1 MEAAILDIISG
12 ILGMDTERIRQSTA
26 KMMKAYENPDSLLVL
41 TQIVMSDRAVQERH
55 VAAVL
60 LKRRISKLR
69 HWQLVPA
76 EHQSAIK
83 TNMLQV
89 LIAVKEKTVKGTV
102 AQIIGSLV
110 RHEAEKEHSWLE
122 EILKFIYER
131 CSSPDPTESER
142 GSSIFTTLMD
152 AAPDQFSN
160 HMDTIFPLFAG
171 VLVTAEANGN
181 MATPT
186 VFNVLTGTCYL
197 LPFVSGHS
205 GAEQIVVK
213 AVPLILKA
221 LGAFAE
227 KGDSQEFMGAF
238 NIIDAMGEYVPHLL
252 TGNVKLILE
261 FCLIIASNQQ
271 LEDSIRVQVITF
283 VGSLMRLKKKVI
295 MKQKLLE
302 PTLAVMFEV
311 MCQDSLDDDDDYFSS
326 ESSNSPS
333 TAATQTLDLMALHMS
348 PEKFIPPL
356 LQLLEPALQSPQPV
370 LRRSSF
376 ICMGVIAEGC
386 SEAIGNKYLEVMLN
400 IVKAGIFD
408 SVMLVRVA
416 AFFALG
422 QFSEYLQPTI
432 CKYAPQILPVLFDY
446 LSQLVMELK
455 AGHNSNVPAKDSIM
469 YLDKIQ
475 IKRRSV
481 LAKYRIGTP
490 EPKHM
495 DRMFYALETFCENL
509 GDDIIPHL
517 PTLMERLFGVLEPQN
532 SHRMREMGLTAIAAV
547 STAAKEHLV
556 PYFPRIMSVLQGC
569 LVKECPKEMQSLRI
583 QAIDTLAALCR
594 EVGRDNIIPLA
605 DDTMNFCLMMLEDG
619 PDDPE
624 VRRSI
629 YNLMSSLSSVVKES
643 MATVFPKF
651 IDRIMESVISSED
664 VLPNVSENPEDDL
677 ILDTTDVEI
686 DLDQTDDEDD
696 QDCYQ
701 VENDYVFEKEEA
713 ILALREFAAHTGAA
727 FAPYLQ
733 SAFENVYK
741 MIDHPQGDVRKACID
756 AICGFITALHKL
768 EDAAGLK
775 RACEI
780 AIPKFAHMLRTDDEV
795 GVVLHLLDELGDVF
809 KDVQLQA
816 INNQEHAELI
826 FGCIRDVFT
835 NKMACQ
841 FNEESGGGDEEDS
854 EESENDEMLFEN
866 AANLFPLFGLAL
878 QPELFSLYF
887 GRLYQFYVQ
896 RLAKAKERDIPEHRA
911 YIYGALADSFKA
923 LKGCSATYFDALCPI
938 FITGSKDSD
947 AKSRQ
952 NSYYALGELVIHSE
966 EKSFESYPV
975 ILQALSEAIVRESNP
990 PALDNICGAVA
1001 RLIVT
1006 NPDSVP
1012 LAQVLPVLLNHLP
1025 LKEDVIEN
1033 DMIQKAF
1040 RVLYLKARPSI
1051 VAHLEQ
1057 ILVITI
1063 EAIYKKQ
1070 MPDDET
1076 TESAVA
1082 LIKEI
1087 RANYPEQFN
1096 QVSNANP
1103 EVFNYVQTL
1112 FIYWK

>member
-455 AGHNSNVPAKDSIM
+455 
-469 YLDKIQ
+469 
-475 IKRRSV
+475 
-481 LAKYRIGTP
+481 IGTP